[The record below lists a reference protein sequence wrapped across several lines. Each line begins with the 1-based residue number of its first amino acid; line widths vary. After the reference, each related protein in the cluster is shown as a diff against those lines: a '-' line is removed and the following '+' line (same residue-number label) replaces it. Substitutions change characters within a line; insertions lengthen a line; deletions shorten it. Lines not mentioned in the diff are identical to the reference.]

1 VRRSARLLLAAL
13 ACATAAWAFL
23 AAPEDGH
30 EPRGTFA
37 ARLLGPLAP
46 VLAAI
51 EWGGFDAAVE
61 AGDEAAAWRHADRA
75 LLLAP
80 DAAAGWTTLAH
91 HAVWELG
98 NPRRTPDAAG
108 RQRAVE
114 LGLAI
119 LARGEIASADPGR
132 VAFKTGVV
140 YLSLAN
146 QDDADRALPLGRREA
161 WTRAAEAFER
171 AAAAGEPVAAEA
183 ARLCRAEALAAGG

>member
-1 VRRSARLLLAAL
+1 MRPGARLFLAAL
-13 ACATAAWAFL
+13 AGVTAAWAFV
-23 AAPEDGH
+23 AAPEHVHGR
-30 EPRGTFA
+30 RGTFA

-51 EWGGFDAAVE
+51 EWGRFDAAAE

-91 HAVWELG
+91 HAVYGLG

-108 RQRAVE
+108 RRRAVE

-119 LARGEIASADPGR
+119 LARGESAARDPGR

-140 YLSLAN
+140 YLSLAH
-146 QDDADRALPLGRREA
+146 QDDGDRALPLGRREA

-183 ARLCRAEALAAGG
+183 ARVCRAEALAAGG